1 MSKCAKSSLVDGGR
15 QKGKNELTSLLVSSA
30 LVLVVV
36 EMALNVRDWAR
47 EDVFVLCWSWPSARS
62 RVANGI
68 AAQHCGAAA
77 ASLLPLRRW
86 TGWWRWTNPSWR
98 GAQLHAAAAALP
110 LQPPPP
116 APCQS
121 PAHIAVQKTIP
132 NSPWKMILFKRIG
145 GQRLTTDVSKLELL
159 LSLRGNFFR
168 FASLRAERDHDNLDL
183 SINQGM
189 DHVCHRQE
197 QALSRWK
204 PILFQVHTHTWKEK
218 ARQRQRE
225 GQAARKLDLVYP
237 PYLRPGDAT
246 LFF

>member
-1 MSKCAKSSLVDGGR
+1 MKTHFIVG
-15 QKGKNELTSLLVSSA
+15 SA
-30 LVLVVV
+30 LVLVV

-68 AAQHCGAAA
+68 AVLRCAAA

-98 GAQLHAAAAALP
+98 GAQLHAAAAAALP
-110 LQPPPP
+110 MQPPPP

-121 PAHIAVQKTIP
+121 PAHIVQKTISTHLGKWSFSSALAA
-132 NSPWKMILFKRIG
+132 NDW
-145 GQRLTTDVSKLELL
+145 LTTDVSKLELL
-159 LSLRGNFFR
+159 LSLRGTYFC
-168 FASLRAERDHDNLDL
+168 LRLRREPSETTTTLDL

-189 DHVCHRQE
+189 DHVCHREE

-204 PILFQVHTHTWKEK
+204 PILFQVHTWKEK
-218 ARQRQRE
+218 ARRRQRE
-225 GQAARKLDLVYP
+225 GQAARELDFVHPNHAYP
-237 PYLRPGDAT
+237 RPPGDAFLKSEPMYKVAMT
-246 LFF
+246 YVQKSVK